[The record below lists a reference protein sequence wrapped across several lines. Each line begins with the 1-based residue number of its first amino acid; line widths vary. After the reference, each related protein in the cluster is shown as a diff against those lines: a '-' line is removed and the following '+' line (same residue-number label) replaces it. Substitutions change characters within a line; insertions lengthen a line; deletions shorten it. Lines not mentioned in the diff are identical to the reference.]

1 MSGIRCAAGA
11 AALEA
16 ELLAVDGVLH
26 AAVRARRDRV
36 YVEMVR
42 LAPVDAVVRLLAS
55 HGYRVGEGLVR
66 ATVWVDASEERLKA
80 LRDEVA
86 AWPCVSYCWI
96 YAPTERVELGLR
108 LHGDWQRAL
117 PDLCRCLCEA
127 RGGSGPMTRSLEASR
142 STRVEVTGDVHNRS
156 ETQ

>member
-1 MSGIRCAAGA
+1 MSGVRCVAGA
-11 AALEA
+11 AALER
-16 ELLAVDGVLH
+16 ELSTVEGVLH

-36 YVEMVR
+36 YVEMNR
-42 LAPVDAVVRLLAS
+42 LAPVDTVVRLLAA

-86 AWPCVSYCWI
+86 AWPCVSYFRI
-96 YAPTERVELGLR
+96 YAPTERVDLGLK

-117 PDLCRCLCEA
+117 PELCRRLCEA
-127 RGGSGPMTRSLEASR
+127 R
-142 STRVEVTGDVHNRS
+142 TGDVHNRS